1 MSIDSLAVSF
11 GIAASG
17 MKAQSTRLRVVAENM
32 ANANS
37 TSETPGG
44 DPYRR
49 KTVVFASVLDRALKS
64 DSVEVKRIGRD
75 QSDFRLEY
83 NPGHPGADERGYVKL
98 PNVNTLVE
106 SMDMREAG
114 RSYDANLNVMQ
125 QARGMLSRTID
136 MLRG

>member
-1 MSIDSLAVSF
+1 MSFDNLASSF
-11 GIAASG
+11 GIAATG
-17 MKAQSTRLRVVAENM
+17 MKAQTARLRVVAENM

-49 KTVVFASVLDRALKS
+49 KTVVFASVMDRALGA
-64 DSVEVKRIGRD
+64 DTVEVKRVGRD
-75 QSDFRLEY
+75 LSDFTLRHD
-83 NPGHPGADERGYVKL
+83 PGHPAADENGYVKV

-106 SMDMREAG
+106 AMDMREAG
-114 RSYDANLNVMQ
+114 RSYDANMNVMQ

>member
-1 MSIDSLAVSF
+1 MSFDNLASSF
-11 GIAASG
+11 GIAATG
-17 MKAQSTRLRVVAENM
+17 MKAQTARLRVVAENM

-49 KTVVFASVLDRALKS
+49 KTVVFASVMDRALGA
-64 DSVEVKRIGRD
+64 DTVEVKRVGRD
-75 QSDFRLEY
+75 LSDFTLRHD
-83 NPGHPGADERGYVKL
+83 PGHPAADENGYVKT

-106 SMDMREAG
+106 AMDMREAG
-114 RSYDANLNVMQ
+114 RSYDANMNVMQ